1 MDKFYGDILA
11 ATGGPEEFA
20 DWAGKM
26 YKRAK
31 ILFIGPE
38 KEREELS
45 CLSDKHV
52 VYSVSEA
59 DEAGKYADGG
69 INIVIAAADFSN
81 AFAAVKNWGCRLVFA
96 PSFENLFAVYP
107 YGTKM
112 DYILLFPSRTEKIK
126 GGKAADLFGGIAAR
140 AVTLFDYYFASRVYN
155 KAFSQERFSALE
167 SILEEAFKTDPKNLA
182 AEDKKKLAS
191 FACALASKSPARGGD
206 YCIFKANL
214 MIQTTRKES
223 VVPYGQ
229 LRFISA
235 LKAVKAYL
243 HTMYNLN
250 ADSYPPP
257 VYVVRSR
264 VYKIYTSSCPFI
276 DVKKES
282 YAVVRYRYREYK
294 EDLKILLNKI
304 AALSAKAERTF
315 RRFFEDAG
323 LQIGIYEKTLN
334 NAAALYISP
343 DTAENYTMLSFMRDG
358 GILEILTYDTKRKR
372 KI

>member
-167 SILEEAFKTDPKNLA
+167 SILEEAFK
-182 AEDKKKLAS
+182 
-191 FACALASKSPARGGD
+191 R
-206 YCIFKANL
+206 
-214 MIQTTRKES
+214 TRKTS
-223 VVPYGQ
+223 PRKTKRNLLPSPVR
-229 LRFISA
+229 LH
-235 LKAVKAYL
+235 LKAPL
-243 HTMYNLN
+243 GEGII
-250 ADSYPPP
+250 
-257 VYVVRSR
+257 VYS
-264 VYKIYTSSCPFI
+264 
-276 DVKKES
+276 
-282 YAVVRYRYREYK
+282 
-294 EDLKILLNKI
+294 
-304 AALSAKAERTF
+304 
-315 RRFFEDAG
+315 
-323 LQIGIYEKTLN
+323 
-334 NAAALYISP
+334 
-343 DTAENYTMLSFMRDG
+343 
-358 GILEILTYDTKRKR
+358 KR
-372 KI
+372 I